1 MVSCSVLTVNIG
13 VVLAKTEESFGNLR
27 LKIYLCHIIHLFS
40 YQYAMKKYLLLIFVI
55 LIHSFAVLADN
66 VKDTYLFRKVDYQLG
81 LSNSAV
87 LSLFQ
92 DNEGL
97 MWYWYLRWCKLLRRE
112 KYGSLSFGLFGTKDF
127 EQ

>member
-66 VKDTYLFRKVDYQLG
+66 V
-81 LSNSAV
+81 
-87 LSLFQ
+87 
-92 DNEGL
+92 
-97 MWYWYLRWCKLLRRE
+97 
-112 KYGSLSFGLFGTKDF
+112 GTVAK
-127 EQ
+127 

>member
-66 VKDTYLFRKVDYQLG
+66 VIKSENGENWSVKQM
-81 LSNSAV
+81 AV
-87 LSLFQ
+87 KIHISS
-92 DNEGL
+92 G
-97 MWYWYLRWCKLLRRE
+97 K
-112 KYGSLSFGLFGTKDF
+112 
-127 EQ
+127 

>member
-55 LIHSFAVLADN
+55 LIH
-66 VKDTYLFRKVDYQLG
+66 
-81 LSNSAV
+81 
-87 LSLFQ
+87 
-92 DNEGL
+92 
-97 MWYWYLRWCKLLRRE
+97 
-112 KYGSLSFGLFGTKDF
+112 
-127 EQ
+127 

>member
-66 VKDTYLFRKVDYQLG
+66 VKDTLL
-81 LSNSAV
+81 LSEISDKSSYPN
-87 LSLFQ
+87 Q
-92 DNEGL
+92 NIIP
-97 MWYWYLRWCKLLRRE
+97 
-112 KYGSLSFGLFGTKDF
+112 T
-127 EQ
+127 

>member
-97 MWYWYLRWCKLLRRE
+97 MW
-112 KYGSLSFGLFGTKDF
+112 FGTYDG
-127 EQ
+127 EIGRAHV

>member
-55 LIHSFAVLADN
+55 LIHSFAVN
-66 VKDTYLFRKVDYQLG
+66 ITKIR
-81 LSNSAV
+81 S
-87 LSLFQ
+87 
-92 DNEGL
+92 
-97 MWYWYLRWCKLLRRE
+97 
-112 KYGSLSFGLFGTKDF
+112 KYFI
-127 EQ
+127 

>member
-97 MWYWYLRWCKLLRRE
+97 MCGSMGQFPVLYLSMKILWLLSRQM
-112 KYGSLSFGLFGTKDF
+112 G
-127 EQ
+127 